1 MIMRMI
7 EKIDE
12 DFVNSQP
19 KLIQEILILYLQI
32 NNGYRNCKSS
42 FEIWKFMMT
51 HDIERL
57 NKRCN
62 GLNAFDEFYSGL
74 GSGWRGI

>member
-1 MIMRMI
+1 MRMI

-32 NNGYRNCKSS
+32 NNGYWNCKSS

-51 HDIERL
+51 NDLNRL
-57 NKRCN
+57 NKRFC

-74 GSGWRGI
+74 GSGWGKSR